1 MADFD
6 LVMGAFWICG
16 GVVILVPATLIARG
30 RADLHVHY
38 DERVDPA
45 YVSRRAGTTALAMGI
60 LPIAYG
66 CFQIVHGYNTYAF
79 GGLLL
84 SLFVLSSLTKR
95 FAQGWGANESTSP
108 D

>member
-6 LVMGAFWICG
+6 LIVGAFWICC
-16 GVVILVPATLIARG
+16 GVMILVPASLIARG

-38 DERVDPA
+38 DESVDPA
-45 YVSRRAGTTALAMGI
+45 YVSRRAGTTAIAMGI

-66 CFQIVHGYNTYAF
+66 GFQIVYGYHPYAF

-84 SLFVLSSLTKR
+84 SLLVLSSLTKR
-95 FAQGWGANESTSP
+95 FARGWGAT
-108 D
+108 